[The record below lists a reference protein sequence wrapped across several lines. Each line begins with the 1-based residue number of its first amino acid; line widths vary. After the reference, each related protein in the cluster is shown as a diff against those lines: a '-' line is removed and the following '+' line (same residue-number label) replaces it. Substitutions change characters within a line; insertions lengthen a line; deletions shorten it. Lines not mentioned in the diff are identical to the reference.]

1 MLLSEHFLPVV
12 EVVLLI
18 YEPLVLLSTEVM
30 ADVSE
35 EIASVRAGLSFL
47 RRSEMSTAKRE

>member
-1 MLLSEHFLPVV
+1 MLLSEHFLPIV
-12 EVVLLI
+12 EVIFLI

-35 EIASVRAGLSFL
+35 KIASMRAGPSFL
-47 RRSEMSTAKRE
+47 RRSEIPTAKRE

>member
-1 MLLSEHFLPVV
+1 MLLGEHFLPVV

-30 ADVSE
+30 ANVSE
-35 EIASVRAGLSFL
+35 EIAPERAGPSFL
-47 RRSEMSTAKRE
+47 RRSEMSTAKCE

>member
-1 MLLSEHFLPVV
+1 MLLSEHFPPVV
-12 EVVLLI
+12 KVIFLI

-35 EIASVRAGLSFL
+35 EIASMRAGPSFL

>member
-1 MLLSEHFLPVV
+1 MLPSEHFLPVV
-12 EVVLLI
+12 EVIFLI
-18 YEPLVLLSTEVM
+18 YEPLVLLSTGVM

-35 EIASVRAGLSFL
+35 EIASMRAGPSFL

>member
-1 MLLSEHFLPVV
+1 MPLSEHLLPVV
-12 EVVLLI
+12 EVVLI